1 VGRINVSFGY
11 TSVIG
16 PPRARSVIVTCAI
29 SEYSPMPN
37 DAGPGSTARKPSRAA
52 VLLKKVVATGSIEHG
67 ELARVLVVTEE
78 TLDLYL
84 ADSLAIPLDRQLCL
98 ALFVIERVPQLA
110 RAAHQLRAQVGAAL
124 AYDARETTIHMSQ
137 PPRAGW

>member
-1 VGRINVSFGY
+1 MLTDAERG
-11 TSVIG
+11 
-16 PPRARSVIVTCAI
+16 
-29 SEYSPMPN
+29 SP
-37 DAGPGSTARKPSRAA
+37 ARKPSRAGM
-52 VLLKKVVATGSIEHG
+52 LLKKVVAAGSIHHS
-67 ELARVLVVTEE
+67 ELAQVLVVTEE

-124 AYDARETTIHMSQ
+124 AYDARLTTTHLNQ